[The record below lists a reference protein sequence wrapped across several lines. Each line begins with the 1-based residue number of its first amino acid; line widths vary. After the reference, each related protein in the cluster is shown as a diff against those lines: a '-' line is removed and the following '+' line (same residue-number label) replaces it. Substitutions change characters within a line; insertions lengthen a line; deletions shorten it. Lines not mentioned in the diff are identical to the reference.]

1 MSQHPLIHSLGEARP
16 SIAETAWVA
25 PTAVIL
31 GAVTLRDNAS
41 VWYNAVL
48 RADNTPIVIGEGSN
62 LQDGVV
68 VHTDPDASVTLG
80 KGVSVGHNAIIH
92 GATVEDNCL
101 IGMGATL
108 LNGSVIGE
116 GSLVAAGA
124 LVTQGMVVPPGSL
137 VAGVPA
143 KVRRELTEEER
154 MGVLENAEVYLA
166 HTAQHRSAYEP
177 NAQN

>member
-1 MSQHPLIHSLGEARP
+1 MSHEPLIFALDENDAPRIHQD
-16 SIAETAWVA
+16 AWVA
-25 PTAVIL
+25 PTAVIV
-31 GAVTLRDNAS
+31 GNVTLSSGVS

-48 RADNTPIVIGEGSN
+48 RGDNTPIVIGENSN

-68 VHTDPDASVTLG
+68 VHVDPGASVTLG
-80 KGVSVGHNAIIH
+80 RGVSVGHNAVIH

-116 GSLVAAGA
+116 GSLVAANA
-124 LVTQGMVVPPGSL
+124 LVPQGMIVPPGSL

-143 KVRRELTEEER
+143 KVRRELTAEESAGLIR
-154 MGVLENAEVYLA
+154 NAEVYLK
-166 HTAQHRSAYEP
+166 HTARHSAIHP
-177 NAQN
+177 TN

>member
-1 MSQHPLIHSLGEARP
+1 MTHQPLIRNLGELSP
-16 SIAETAWVA
+16 SIDASAWVA
-25 PTAVIL
+25 PTAVVL
-31 GAVTLRDNAS
+31 GKVTLHPRSS

-68 VHTDPDASVTLG
+68 VHTDPGSPVTLG
-80 KGVSVGHNAIIH
+80 TGVSVGHNAVIH

-143 KVRRELTEEER
+143 TVRRELDAEER
-154 MGVLENAEVYLA
+154 ASIRQNAETYLN
-166 HTAQHRSAYEP
+166 HTAQHRAADEAARR
-177 NAQN
+177 N